1 MTKKLTVNFFF
12 LLPFPLESFPVLVLA
27 SSLHLLHLR
36 SLVLEPHLQYQ
47 RHYHHHQQQQ
57 EQQCHQ
63 HHQQQQEQH
72 HHHHHQQQQE
82 QQCHQHHHQE
92 RVTCTTLTDKP
103 VSLAKASLT

>member
-27 SSLHLLHLR
+27 PPLHLLHLR

-47 RHYHHHQQQQ
+47 S
-57 EQQCHQ
+57 
-63 HHQQQQEQH
+63 

-92 RVTCTTLTDKP
+92 MVTCTTLTDKP